1 MNYSQDILDRYE
13 KNIQS
18 RLRKIKKSLN
28 KEHKIIAPGIVQYD
42 FNDFK
47 DLYRNVHPF
56 VEPLCLNEYIFRGHS
71 HSRYELKPT
80 VKRNCKEKDSFEK
93 EFRLL
98 TQFAEKLVRRNIP
111 IPNGGQHFIRS
122 CEFRNTFNEWLPL
135 EVLDFVAY
143 ARHAGLQTRML
154 DWTYDFWTAVYFA
167 ASGIIDEV
175 REKISFEKKI
185 NYYMDFDDHSGIIDE
200 VRKNISL
207 EKNSNYYMDFDDHM
221 VIWLFNLSL
230 WRELTDDKRPR
241 HPYGLYKS
249 NLHFITPD
257 YHENANAYA
266 QKGLLSYFTL
276 RKDKINKESTVKVL
290 EDWNSATEEED
301 DNLSLDEYIA
311 KGYERFME
319 CDEYDDCPPIPI
331 MLKFTIPVREALDI
345 VDSIICLGYT
355 MSSIYPSAENCV
367 KEIQYEY
374 EDDYKILS
382 DIFKNN

>member
-1 MNYSQDILDRYE
+1 MNYSQDILERYE

-18 RLRKIKKSLN
+18 RLREIKKSLN

-42 FNDFK
+42 FNDFE

-56 VEPLCLNEYIFRGHS
+56 DELLGWNEYIFRGHS

-111 IPNGGQHFIRS
+111 IPNGGQHFLRP
-122 CEFRNTFNEWLPL
+122 CEFLNTLDEWLPL

-185 NYYMDFDDHSGIIDE
+185 
-200 VRKNISL
+200 
-207 EKNSNYYMDFDDHM
+207 NYYMDFDDHM

-311 KGYERFME
+311 KGYERFMK

>member
-18 RLRKIKKSLN
+18 RLREIKKSLN

-42 FNDFK
+42 FNDFE

-56 VEPLCLNEYIFRGHS
+56 DELLGWNEYIFRGHS
-71 HSRYELKPT
+71 HSSYKLIPT
-80 VKRNCKEKDSFEK
+80 VKRDSVGKGSFKK

-111 IPNGGQHFIRS
+111 ITNGGQHFLRP
-122 CEFRNTFNEWLPL
+122 CEFLNTLDEWLPL

-175 REKISFEKKI
+175 R
-185 NYYMDFDDHSGIIDE
+185 
-200 VRKNISL
+200 KNISL
-207 EKNSNYYMDFDDHM
+207 EKNPKYYMDFDDRM
-221 VIWLFNLSL
+221 VIWLFNLSQ
-230 WRELTDDKRPR
+230 WRELTDYTSPFY
-241 HPYGLYKS
+241 PYGIYES
-249 NLHFITPD
+249 TLHFTTPD
-257 YHENANAYA
+257 YRENANAYA

-311 KGYERFME
+311 KGYERFLE
-319 CDEYDDCPPIPI
+319 RDNRPHTPI
-331 MLKFTIPVREALDI
+331 MLKFTIPVREALNI
-345 VDSIICLGYT
+345 VDSLIRIGYT
-355 MSSIYPSAENCV
+355 ISSIYPSAENCV
-367 KEIQYEY
+367 KEIQYK
-374 EDDYKILS
+374 DDFKILS

>member
-1 MNYSQDILDRYE
+1 ML
-13 KNIQS
+13 
-18 RLRKIKKSLN
+18 
-28 KEHKIIAPGIVQYD
+28 GW
-42 FNDFK
+42 
-47 DLYRNVHPF
+47 
-56 VEPLCLNEYIFRGHS
+56 NEYIFRGYS
-71 HSRYELKPT
+71 HSSYNLIPT
-80 VKRNCKEKDSFEK
+80 VKRDSVGKGSFKK

-111 IPNGGQHFIRS
+111 IPNGGQNFLRP
-122 CEFRNTFNEWLPL
+122 CEFLNTLDEWLPL

-290 EDWNSATEEED
+290 EDWNRAPTKED
-301 DNLSLDEYIA
+301 DNLSIDEYIA
-311 KGYERFME
+311 KGYERFIGSAKS
-319 CDEYDDCPPIPI
+319 PPIPI
-331 MLKFTIPVREALDI
+331 MLKFTIPVREALNI
-345 VDSIICLGYT
+345 VDSLIRIGYT

-367 KEIQYEY
+367 KEIQHK
-374 EDDYKILS
+374 DDFKILS
-382 DIFKNN
+382 DIFNN